1 MLTNHQEIGNFVT
14 GMNALIQSVI
24 KEWEATKKQYSFE
37 TRIHPILNPY
47 SITKDTPFIN
57 MVFIIDVGGFFIDK
71 EHTRPIKLH
80 HERVISIDRYNTDKQ
95 YIEDFR
101 RALNLFTATA
111 YAQFEKIFTSLP
123 EPIYT
128 SDPLH
133 MK

>member
-1 MLTNHQEIGNFVT
+1 
-14 GMNALIQSVI
+14 
-24 KEWEATKKQYSFE
+24 
-37 TRIHPILNPY
+37 
-47 SITKDTPFIN
+47 

-71 EHTRPIKLH
+71 EHTQPIKLH

-101 RALNLFTATA
+101 RDLKLFTAAA
-111 YAQFEKIFTSLP
+111 YEQFDKILSSLP
-123 EPIYT
+123 QPIYT